1 MSRRT
6 YASRGMHKI
15 YRHGR
20 PEQIAPAL
28 WEVTGSLPFPLTR
41 KMVIHR
47 LADGTLLVHNVV
59 AMDEDGMKALDALG
73 RPSVMVVAHTMHTMD
88 ASFYAERYPEMKV
101 VTTKSIADKLAGKVK
116 VDATPDEAL
125 PPLGIHPHQIPGMK
139 YDEVVLDVPTGD
151 PEGSRAL
158 LFTDIVG
165 CGTPKGILM
174 RMLGPPGGR
183 GVPRIAKLRQIS
195 DKPRVA
201 TFLREMAET
210 PRLRIMLG
218 AHSDPVMSDAPAFL
232 REAADGM

>member
-1 MSRRT
+1 
-6 YASRGMHKI
+6 MHKI
-15 YRHGR
+15 FPHGR
-20 PEQIAPAL
+20 PEQITPAL
-28 WEVTGSLPFPLTR
+28 WEVTGSLPFPLKR

-59 AMDEDGMKALDALG
+59 AMDDDGMKALEALG
-73 RPSVMVVAHTMHTMD
+73 RPSVMVVSHSMHTMD
-88 ASFYAERYPEMKV
+88 APFYAERYPEMKV

-116 VDATPDEAL
+116 VDARPDEAL
-125 PPLGIHPHQIPGMK
+125 PALGVHPHQIPGMR

-151 PEGSRAL
+151 AEGSRAL

-165 CGTPKGILM
+165 CGTPKGLLM

-201 TFLREMAET
+201 SFLRERAQT
-210 PRLRIMLG
+210 PHLRVVLG
-218 AHSDPVMSDAPAFL
+218 AHSDPITTDAPAFL